1 MAKIIDLSVMVQEPL
16 IFTLPNKEEFTIPGE
31 VNTDFVLKIYKL
43 QQDLGKALEFEEQ
56 LKGLQEIALLIL
68 QQDKSKNINLKYV
81 KDNLSDIRYL
91 KIIMEKMMEHINEIQ
106 SNENLNSPKSK

>member
-1 MAKIIDLSVMVQEPL
+1 MAKIIDLSVLVQEPL

-43 QQDLGKALEFEEQ
+43 QQNLGKVVEFEEQ
-56 LKGLQEIALLIL
+56 LIGLQEIALLIL
-68 QQDKSKNINLKYV
+68 QQDKSKNINLKYI

-91 KIIMEKMMEHINEIQ
+91 KIIMEAMMKHINEIQ
-106 SNENLNSPKSK
+106 NDPN